1 MKHRILN
8 DLQNFKAFWK
18 AGLFYQRRISFPIF
32 SFTYSQKYKFREG
45 TISFRILI
53 ATLGGFFRLL
63 LIALVFIVSVDI
75 LTRITNLG
83 ELSLDEDA
91 LSQLLNTLVTTIGVL
106 LGLYF
111 AALSAVAGSLFMK
124 APKKLQDLFR
134 RDRKG
139 NQYIKTLVLV
149 TIIGLIYMLL
159 MAYDYNIGSIGP
171 ILITALALYATAR
184 MLAIGPLTFYFIH
197 PGEAGSTLSGDAAKA
212 IDNASYGGFGAK
224 KDYLQKHYQKQAKES
239 LDTYHELIGFGI
251 DQLGLSP
258 ESHLEIAG
266 SITGLLRYYLR
277 HRKEIPSDSLWYA
290 KKYKHK
296 NWLLTQESALTMALN
311 TGTSLLPDEIN
322 DEEWFEA
329 QATDLILRIF
339 EHLASRGEWGYA
351 QSCMEMLV
359 NTVEKCG
366 SNLYKNSSSIIVD
379 KARESIL
386 KIIDDSP
393 KTPDDQK
400 GHLALVDSLGRLP
413 IGSLVSLNRYLGDSA
428 IDTIIS
434 DIDSV
439 NFQSK
444 KSVYA
449 NRLPGSM
456 LPELETTHRQ
466 LSNEIQIEG
475 RRISPG
481 WYTQTITLQQY
492 LRQLNAYY
500 QKVKDY
506 GDQYYKPIIQS
517 FIDKNQYL
525 EAATM
530 TDRWVE
536 FTNKLLSLGWR
547 VQQIVEQSQ
556 PYRAVQ
562 DLPWTVIDDATEKSE
577 LQTLN
582 RSAIDKL
589 TSLITPLSLLPK
601 DKIADLPDYFGQ
613 AYTFGLEAVYD
624 AARENNHERLNELF
638 GSVFIGALKAQSR
651 IRDEVEGW
659 AEQSQILLSSEPIE
673 DVLTLSGYLK
683 IYAELHENPLIWEI
697 AQNAWN
703 KYLDTLDA
711 KAIITMMI
719 AMSVYRDSQF
729 GIITD
734 KSVLRTHWEFGL
746 RDKLEEKGLAQDAF
760 STPFEPDPAPAHP
773 SPLIRICARRASML
787 GFDARAV
794 FFVSYLSKHSAA
806 ADIEMEFPDI
816 HEIKDQ
822 LEREEASRN
831 ENTGQEDE
839 GDE

>member
-8 DLQNFKAFWK
+8 DLQNHKIFWK
-18 AGLFYQRRISFPIF
+18 AGLFYQRRISFPTY
-32 SFTYSQKYKFREG
+32 SFTYSQNHKIREG
-45 TISFRILI
+45 KVSFRILI
-53 ATLGGFFRLL
+53 TSLGPFFRLL
-63 LIALVFIVSVDI
+63 VTAVVFVLSVDI
-75 LTRITNLG
+75 LTRLAVPSHLDIDTS
-83 ELSLDEDA
+83 ELLT
-91 LSQLLNTLVTTIGVL
+91 TLVTTIGVL

-124 APKKLQDLFR
+124 APKKLQNLFM
-134 RDRKG
+134 RDRIG
-139 NQYIKTLVLV
+139 NQYIKTLVLIM
-149 TIIGLIYMLL
+149 IIGLIYLL
-159 MAYDYNIGSIGP
+159 LITYKYDIGPIGP

-184 MLAIGPLTFYFIH
+184 MLAIGPLTLYFIH
-197 PGEAGSTLSGDAAKA
+197 PRIAGSTLSGDATKA
-212 IDNASYGGFGAK
+212 IDDASHGGFGAK
-224 KDYLQKHYQKQAKES
+224 KNYLQKHYQKQAKES

-266 SITGLLRYYLR
+266 SVTGLLRHYIK

-311 TGTSLLPDEIN
+311 TGTSLLPDEVN
-322 DEEWFEA
+322 DEEWFES
-329 QATDLILRIF
+329 QATDLILRTF
-339 EHLASRGEWGYA
+339 EHLAGQSEWDYA
-351 QSCMEMLV
+351 QNCIEMLV

-366 SNLYKNSSSIIVD
+366 SNLYKNSSSVIIN

-386 KIIDDSP
+386 KIIADTP
-393 KTPDDQK
+393 KTLDDQK
-400 GHLALVDSLGRLP
+400 GHLSLVDSLGRLP

-428 IDTIIS
+428 IDIIIS

-444 KSVYA
+444 KSVYS

-466 LSNEIQIEG
+466 LSNEIRIEG
-475 RRISPG
+475 KRISPS

-500 QKVKDY
+500 QNVKDY
-506 GDQYYKPIIQS
+506 GDQYYKSIIQS
-517 FIDKNQYL
+517 FIDKKQYL

-562 DLPWTVIDDATEKSE
+562 DLPWTTIDEATEKAK

-589 TSLITPLSLLPK
+589 ASLIAPLSLLPK
-601 DKIADLPDYFGQ
+601 DKITDLPDYFGQ

-703 KYLDTLDA
+703 KYLDTVDA
-711 KAIITMMI
+711 KAIITMMV
-719 AMSVYRDSQF
+719 AMSVYRDNQL

-734 KSVLRTHWEFGL
+734 KSVLRTCWEFGL
-746 RDKLEEKGLAQDAF
+746 RDKLREKGLAQDTF
-760 STPFEPDPAPAHP
+760 SNPFEPDVTPAHP
-773 SPLIRICARRASML
+773 SPLIRIFARRVSML

-806 ADIEMEFPDI
+806 DNIGMEFPDV
-816 HEIKDQ
+816 HDIKDQ
-822 LEREEASRN
+822 LEREEGA
-831 ENTGQEDE
+831 NTEDADRE
-839 GDE
+839 GSDNA